1 MEEIAE
7 NVFIE
12 ESYPRVVLGVLKL
25 DHGLLVVDSPFRL
38 EDVLS
43 WQSKLSHMGGGMER
57 LLVLLDAHIDRSM
70 TIRAMETNVLSHEN
84 VNEIIHTRIAASNN
98 QNLEIGPDWTHKE
111 FPVGFRCFNPQMT
124 FSEEV
129 LIHWDEKPIVVSHK
143 PGAHI
148 AGAWLVDDA
157 KKVVF
162 IGDSVVIEQPP
173 FLAMADLDPWIAEIS
188 WLQTDRFKNFTI
200 VSSRNGVIKP
210 DSIRKMGSFLSKT
223 KELVDDL
230 AGEEAP
236 LDGIPELASQLLIK
250 LDYDIQYHDRYLNR
264 LTWGLEQYF
273 KRHYLVREIETEG
286 KDE

>member
-7 NVFIE
+7 NVYIE

-25 DHGLLVVDSPFRL
+25 DHGLLVVDSPFRF

-70 TIRAMETNVLSHEN
+70 TIMAMETNVLSHEN
-84 VNEIIHTRIAASNN
+84 VIEIIHTRIAASKN
-98 QNLEIGPDWTHKE
+98 QDLEIGPDWTHTD
-111 FPVGFRCFNPQMT
+111 FPVGFRCFKPQMT

-173 FLAMADLDPWIAEIS
+173 FLALADLDTWITELS
-188 WLQTDRFKNFTI
+188 WLQTDRFKNFKI

-210 DSIRKMGSFLSKT
+210 DSVRKMDSFLSKT
-223 KELVDDL
+223 KELVDDY
-230 AGEEAP
+230 AQEDAP
-236 LDGIPELASQLLIK
+236 LEGIPELASQLLMK

-273 KRHYLVREIETEG
+273 KRHFLAQETEPKG
-286 KDE
+286 EEE